1 MALYLSAL
9 ALPLACAP
17 ATALSPRTET
27 VDLGGHASKVDIYRP
42 LVNQSG
48 DVAIIAHGFTR
59 TRARHRDLAEALAD
73 AGITAVV
80 PDLPH
85 VVDHWG
91 NGDAVVDL
99 ERALEG
105 GRLGLPP
112 VPRSRIVLIGT
123 SAGGLAT
130 VMAAS
135 KLPGLAGWIGL
146 DPVDRTGAGV
156 SAASHLAV
164 PAVVF
169 LGEPSTC
176 NLYGSGKSI
185 GRAVPNLV
193 RQSLLHGASHCDFES
208 PTNKFCRVMCGESS
222 SEMQTL
228 ARQITVDAALELLRA
243 NGRRGNLQSVAP
255 LQ

>member
-1 MALYLSAL
+1 VLVLSL
-9 ALPLACAP
+9 AGAP
-17 ATALSPRTET
+17 ATALPPRTEK
-27 VDLGGHASKVDIYRP
+27 VDLGGHESKVDIYRP
-42 LVNQSG
+42 VLNGSG

-59 TRARHRDLAEALAD
+59 TRSRHRDLGEALAD
-73 AGITAVV
+73 AGITAIV

-85 VVDHWG
+85 IVNHWG
-91 NGDAVVDL
+91 NADAIVDL
-99 ERALEG
+99 ERAVENG
-105 GRLGLPP
+105 ALGLPP
-112 VPRSRIVLIGT
+112 VPRSHIVLIGT

-176 NLYGSGKSI
+176 NLYGSGKSSA
-185 GRAVPNLV
+185 RAVPTLL
-193 RQSLLHGASHCDFES
+193 RQTELHGASHCDFES

-222 SEMQTL
+222 SEMQAL
-228 ARQITVDAALELLRA
+228 ARNVTVDAALELLRA
-243 NGRRGNLQSVAP
+243 DRPRGDLQSIAP